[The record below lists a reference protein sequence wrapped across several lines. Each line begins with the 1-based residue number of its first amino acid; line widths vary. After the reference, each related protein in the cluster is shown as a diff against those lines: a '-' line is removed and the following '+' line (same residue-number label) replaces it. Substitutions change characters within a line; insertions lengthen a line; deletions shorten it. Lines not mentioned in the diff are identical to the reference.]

1 MPDPTPIR
9 IPGRCAA
16 CKQGAFDLL
25 TLHTEHDQYPCDED
39 DPGWS
44 TWYANDGDL
53 VTCDCGARYVCRDV
67 GEGRIEVV
75 AEARK
80 GEGESK

>member
-1 MPDPTPIR
+1 MPDLQQIQ

-25 TLHTEHDQYPCDED
+25 TLHTTHDQHPRDQGD
-39 DPGWS
+39 LGWS

-53 VTCDCGARYVCRDV
+53 VTCDCGARYVCRDL
-67 GEGRIEVV
+67 GGGRIEVV
-75 AEARK
+75 PEVK
-80 GEGESK
+80 E